1 MLSGF
6 TIVEHF
12 ISAKSGNADNCED
25 GISIGEN
32 YVAVIDGA
40 TSKTDRK
47 WNGETSGRMAARIL
61 ADAIKKLPPSSTA
74 VDAVK
79 FLTAAI
85 DETYNLHGVKKI
97 VEDDPKQRI
106 SASAA
111 IFNSERREIWMVGDC
126 QALIGDRL
134 ICEHKAIDKLL
145 STIRSIF
152 LEIEIARGER
162 IENLLKDDI
171 GRKLIL
177 PLLERQTFLQNNPD
191 GGDFWYPVLDG
202 FTVPEK
208 GIKALPIPPDVDTII
223 LATDGYPIL
232 RNNLEDSEAELQR
245 LLLSD
250 PLLFRQYKSTKGVR
264 SGNESFDDRAYIKLK
279 INRLE
284 K

>member
-6 TIVEHF
+6 TIIEHF
-12 ISAKSGNADNCED
+12 ISAKSGNADDCED

-61 ADAIKKLPPSSTA
+61 ADAIKKLSPSSTA
-74 VDAVK
+74 IDAIK

-85 DETYNLHGVKKI
+85 DEIYNLHGVKKT
-97 VEDDPKQRI
+97 VEADPKQRI

-134 ICEHKAIDKLL
+134 VCEQKAIDKLL

-177 PLLERQTFLQNNPD
+177 PMLERQTFLQNNPD

-202 FTVPEK
+202 FSVPEK
-208 GIKALPIPPDVDTII
+208 GIKALPIPPDVDIII